1 MDRSTMLQVA
11 DHGDRQPIHRPDLV
25 SYRENVEQRLSGVF
39 PNTVAGIQQ
48 RFSAVL
54 GGSLNSHIRYSVR
67 LKYFHS
73 QNKKLDKHL
82 PQWR

>member
-39 PNTVAGIQQ
+39 PNTVAGVQQ

-54 GGSLNSHIRYSVR
+54 GGSL
-67 LKYFHS
+67 
-73 QNKKLDKHL
+73 
-82 PQWR
+82 